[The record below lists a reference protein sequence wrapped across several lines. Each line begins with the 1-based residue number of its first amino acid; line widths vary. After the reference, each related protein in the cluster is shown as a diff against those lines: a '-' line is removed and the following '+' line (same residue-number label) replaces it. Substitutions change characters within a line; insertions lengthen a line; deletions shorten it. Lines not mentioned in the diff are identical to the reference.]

1 VSRRQALGKGLDAIF
16 GAATASEAGPDD
28 ASSESSARTE
38 VKPGAGGQAVEGQAA
53 GGLPSWPKGQ
63 GLVDVERIWAGRGQP
78 RRNFDEQ
85 PMREL
90 ADSIKQ
96 NGIIQ
101 PLVVTRSKGGYEVIA
116 GERRL
121 RAATLAG
128 LQQVPVIV
136 REEVSE
142 GELVELA
149 LVENIQRQDLS
160 PLEEASAY
168 RRLVN
173 EYGYT
178 QEDVARRVG
187 KSRASVANSLRLNGL
202 PAPVKELLES
212 SELSEGH
219 ARALLALPTAALQ
232 IKSAKRVCKRG
243 LSVRQTEKEVRRII
257 DSQAGSATD
266 DGEQTGSKAGS
277 ADLETSG
284 LEEQLGRALSTR
296 VRVRRKG
303 KGGRVEI
310 EFYSEEELSGLA
322 DRLLA

>member
-1 VSRRQALGKGLDAIF
+1 VSRRRALGKGLDAIF
-16 GAATASEAGPDD
+16 GADTSGGDGAGA
-28 ASSESSARTE
+28 ASSPGPGTAVAARESDN
-38 VKPGAGGQAVEGQAA
+38 GAGAAAA
-53 GGLPSWPKGQ
+53 GEGLPTWPKGQ
-63 GLVDVERIWAGRGQP
+63 DLVDVERIWAGRGQP
-78 RRNFDEQ
+78 RRSFDEQ
-85 PMREL
+85 SMQEL

-101 PLVVTRSKGGYEVIA
+101 PLVVTRGKGGFEVIA

-121 RAATLAG
+121 RAAMLAG

-142 GELVELA
+142 SELVELA
-149 LVENIQRQDLS
+149 LVENIQRQDLA

-187 KSRASVANSLRLNGL
+187 KSRASVANSLRLIGL

-212 SELSEGH
+212 AELSEGH
-219 ARALLALPTAALQ
+219 ARALLALPTAASQ
-232 IKSAKRVCKRG
+232 IKAAKSVCKQG
-243 LSVRQTEKEVRRII
+243 LSVRQTEKKVRSII
-257 DSQAGSATD
+257 DAQGDGAKVPASAEAGPSA
-266 DGEQTGSKAGS
+266 
-277 ADLETSG
+277 

-296 VRVRRKG
+296 VHVRRKG

-310 EFYSEEELSGLA
+310 DFYSEEELSGLA